1 MGSGRP
7 LPIYILEQVCL
18 VEHQN
23 CARDDCQSCLAL
35 ETEVANQCVSDC
47 ATRHT
52 ILQVAHYY
60 CKNFFAV
67 LCESLHN
74 LGALPGLGV

>member
-1 MGSGRP
+1 MFMGRVAP
-7 LPIYILEQVCL
+7 PRLFILEHVCL
-18 VEHQN
+18 VKQKN
-23 CARDDCQSCLAL
+23 CACDDCQSCLAL

-47 ATRHT
+47 AARYT

-60 CKNFFAV
+60 CKNFVAV

-74 LGALPGLGV
+74 